1 MGFGDE
7 LDADRGYKA
16 RLIVQ
21 GAIGPFDRL
30 FEAARDHMSAG
41 DGAGA
46 KKG

>member
-21 GAIGPFDRL
+21 GAIGPFARL
-30 FEAARDHMSAG
+30 FEAARDHKSAG